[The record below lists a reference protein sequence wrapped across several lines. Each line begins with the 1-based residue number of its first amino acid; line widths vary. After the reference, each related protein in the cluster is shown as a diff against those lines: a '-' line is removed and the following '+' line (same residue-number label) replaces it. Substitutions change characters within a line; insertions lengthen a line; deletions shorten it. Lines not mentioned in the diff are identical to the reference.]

1 MTETPSSHLRL
12 PERPA
17 NDGSVPDRASIDPA
31 VADLLR
37 AVDSFLAGERPGEA
51 PDGRAMGALKTAGSL
66 LLVALVLLP
75 LVAAIIAM
83 ALVALGV
90 WHPSMPFKS
99 HGVAGKASAISR
111 DLQIQ
116 DKTAADYH
124 RISCS
129 LWAVGYRDD
138 AIHNLSEAVLAGDD
152 IDWNAKGPTGDRD
165 PCVADAPAR
174 YGIEVFD
181 SQPQDQLVFATP
193 PSSDTFGR
201 RLLEELHTAKP
212 TKSGRWE
219 LMVAACLNERASL
232 HYSAWSQ
239 LVIALNNPDDG
250 TTTPELRGC
259 LDGIWHAAARNDV
272 TPYAA
277 IQADPEIKAA
287 LYVPFFSDLP
297 SPVVV
302 ELPRT

>member
-1 MTETPSSHLRL
+1 
-12 PERPA
+12 
-17 NDGSVPDRASIDPA
+17 
-31 VADLLR
+31 VADLLH
-37 AVDSFLAGERPGEA
+37 AVDSFLAGEQPGEA
-51 PDGRAMGALKTAGSL
+51 PDGRVMGALKTAGSL

-75 LVAAIIAM
+75 VIAAIIAM
-83 ALVALGV
+83 ALVALDV
-90 WHPSMPFKS
+90 WHPSMPFRS
-99 HGVAGKASAISR
+99 HGVAGAASAISK
-111 DLQIQ
+111 DLQIEH
-116 DKTAADYH
+116 KTAADYH
-124 RISCS
+124 RLSCS
-129 LWAVGYRDD
+129 LWSIGYRDH
-138 AIHNLSEAVLAGDD
+138 AIEQLSEAVLAGDEV
-152 IDWNAKGPTGDRD
+152 DWTAKGGAGKSE

-193 PSSDTFGR
+193 PASDTFGR
-201 RLLEELHTAKP
+201 QLLEELHTAKP

-250 TTTPELRGC
+250 TTTPELREC
-259 LDGIWHAAARNDV
+259 LDGIWHAAARDDV
-272 TPYAA
+272 SPYAA
-277 IQADPEIKAA
+277 VQADPEIKAA